1 MTLTSFHN
9 SYAATPWYK
18 SIFKPLQAGFPA
30 FLHIFIKRVSL
41 GLLHISIIFA
51 IRKFFYKSL
60 AASSDEIMATSESM
74 LGQANNISK
83 NSGQVETS
91 AEELAASAEQLS
103 NQVQQFHI

>member
-1 MTLTSFHN
+1 
-9 SYAATPWYK
+9 
-18 SIFKPLQAGFPA
+18 
-30 FLHIFIKRVSL
+30 
-41 GLLHISIIFA
+41 
-51 IRKFFYKSL
+51 
-60 AASSDEIMATSESM
+60 MATSESM